1 MVNID
6 KIFTIVDQVL
16 TKFLKYLEVTE
27 IVEDELDDVIGH
39 QHVVDEKDISQLK
52 YLQAIV
58 KETCHLH
65 SPLLLLL
72 PHESLKS
79 YEVGVYHVH
88 VESHILVSVWAIHR
102 DFCAYENPLD
112 FNLERFVESVV
123 DV

>member
-1 MVNID
+1 MEN
-6 KIFTIVDQVL
+6 
-16 TKFLKYLEVTE
+16 
-27 IVEDELDDVIGH
+27 VEDESDDVIGH
-39 QHVVDEKDISQLK
+39 QHVVDEKDILQLK

-65 SPLLLLL
+65 PPLLLLL

-79 YEVGVYHVH
+79 CEVRAYHVH
-88 VESHILVSVWAIHR
+88 VESHILVSVWVVHR

-123 DV
+123 EV

>member
-1 MVNID
+1 MEN
-6 KIFTIVDQVL
+6 VD
-16 TKFLKYLEVTE
+16 
-27 IVEDELDDVIGH
+27 DELDVVIGH
-39 QHVVDEKDISQLK
+39 QHVVDEKDIPQLK
-52 YLQAIV
+52 YLQAIM

-65 SPLLLLL
+65 PLLLLII

-79 YEVGVYHVH
+79 CEVGAYHVH
-88 VESHILVSVWAIHR
+88 VESHILMSVWAIHR